1 MMQPLA
7 AAALAADAVAAA
19 AHGHGCAASWA
30 SPAAAGGPG
39 SIHEDRPLHGTRPRG
54 QLMQVSLAVWTAW
67 RCLKVAPHFVTA
79 LHLPTCMCCP
89 G

>member
-1 MMQPLA
+1 MQPLA
-7 AAALAADAVAAA
+7 DARLAAGAVAAA
-19 AHGHGCAASWA
+19 TQGHSSAASWA

-39 SIHEDRPLHGTRPRG
+39 SIHEDRPLHGMRPRG
-54 QLMQVSLAVWTAW
+54 QLMQVSLAVSTAW
-67 RCLKVAPHFVTA
+67 RCLKVALHCVTA